1 MSKKEIENQI
11 KKEERHLKSLRE
23 KITEIEFDI
32 SATLTAMEFW
42 KKELE
47 KVEKA
52 EKSA

>member
-1 MSKKEIENQI
+1 MTKKEIENRI
-11 KKEERHLKSLRE
+11 KKEERHVKSLRG

-32 SATLTAMEFW
+32 STTLIAIGFW